1 MRRYLHLYR
10 VITKTFGYWFRPLG
24 AFALLQVRQA
34 ISATT
39 LGLDHLVYPRHRK
52 QAIDRPIFIIGN
64 PRSGTTFL
72 HRLLL
77 GPAIWPP
84 SSCGRCCFPAITA
97 RKLLGRIV
105 PRLDRLSPARYH
117 SSDVHDTSL
126 RGIETDDVAW
136 FFRTLDGPFA
146 WAYFL
151 AWQDTWGSELSR
163 REFGIDGVSPREEER
178 FFNYYEACWRRN
190 LTLKRANRILVK
202 SSMLT
207 FRLDALLRRYPDC
220 RLVYVV
226 RDPVEV
232 IPSGMSLL
240 ASVLENGYDVWN
252 RTKKEDQRAGSRT
265 STRPR
270 ATMLRDF
277 HDANST
283 GRIPEKN
290 LCVVR
295 YEDLIQN
302 LEPTMARIL
311 DFIEVKPTEAFV
323 NEVREQAARQRSYTS
338 RHEHSPHQFGL
349 TPERIRADLG
359 FVYDAFGISGTADA
373 QSVPRSRN
381 LESSSERLEQL
392 KSTCGCQAQKYVRPS
407 FLDLRVV

>member
-1 MRRYLHLYR
+1 MSRYLHLYR
-10 VITKTFGYWFRPLG
+10 VIAKTFGFWLRPLG
-24 AFALLQVRQA
+24 AFTLLQVRQA

-39 LGLDHLVYPRHRK
+39 LGLDHLVYPRHRR
-52 QAIDRPIFIIGN
+52 QTIDRPIFIIGN

-77 GPAIWPP
+77 GAGDMAAFELWEML
-84 SSCGRCCFPAITA
+84 FPAITA

-117 SSDVHDTSL
+117 PSDVHDTSL

-151 AWQDTWGSELSR
+151 AWQDVWGSELSR
-163 REFGIDGVSPREEER
+163 REFGLEGITTREDER
-178 FFNYYEACWRRN
+178 FFHYYEACWRRN
-190 LTLKRANRILVK
+190 LTLKRANRVLAK

-252 RTKKEDQRAGSRT
+252 RTTEQDQRRWIENLYQASC
-265 STRPR
+265 
-270 ATMLRDF
+270 AMLRGF
-277 HDANST
+277 HEAQSA
-283 GRIPEKN
+283 GFIPERN

-295 YEDLIQN
+295 YEDLLQN
-302 LEPTMARIL
+302 LETTMERIL
-311 DFIEVKPTEAFV
+311 DFIEIEPPAAFLE
-323 NEVREQAARQRSYTS
+323 EVRAQAERQRSYTS
-338 RHEHSPHQFGL
+338 RHEHSPDQFGL
-349 TPERIRADLG
+349 DPERIRADLA
-359 FVYDAFGISGTADA
+359 FVYDAFGLSGKA
-373 QSVPRSRN
+373 N
-381 LESSSERLEQL
+381 
-392 KSTCGCQAQKYVRPS
+392 
-407 FLDLRVV
+407 

>member
-1 MRRYLHLYR
+1 MIRYLHLYR
-10 VITKTFGYWFRPLG
+10 VITKTFGLWFRPLG

-34 ISATT
+34 ISAIT

-52 QAIDRPIFIIGN
+52 QAIDRPIFIVGN

-77 GPAIWPP
+77 GAGEMAAFELWEML
-84 SSCGRCCFPAITA
+84 FPAITA

-117 SSDVHDTSL
+117 PSDVHDTSL

-151 AWQDTWGSELSR
+151 AWQDTWGSESSR
-163 REFGIDGVSPREEER
+163 REFGIEGVTPREDER
-178 FFNYYEACWRRN
+178 FFRYYEACWRRN
-190 LTLKRANRILVK
+190 LTIKRANRILAK

-240 ASVLENGYDVWN
+240 ASVLENAYDVWN
-252 RTKKEDQRAGSRT
+252 RTKEEDQRRWIENLYQASC
-265 STRPR
+265 
-270 ATMLRDF
+270 AMVRDF
-277 HDANST
+277 RDAQTT
-283 GRIPEKN
+283 GRIPERN

-295 YEDLIQN
+295 YEDLLQN
-302 LEPTMARIL
+302 LEPTMKRIL
-311 DFIEVKPTEAFV
+311 DFIEIEPTDAFQE
-323 NEVREQAARQRSYTS
+323 EVRAQAERQRGYTS
-338 RHEHSPHQFGL
+338 RHEHSPDKFGL
-349 TPERIRADLG
+349 DAGRIRADLG
-359 FVYDAFGISGTADA
+359 FVYDAFG
-373 QSVPRSRN
+373 
-381 LESSSERLEQL
+381 LSS
-392 KSTCGCQAQKYVRPS
+392 KAG
-407 FLDLRVV
+407 

>member
-1 MRRYLHLYR
+1 MGRLMSRYLHLYG
-10 VITKTFGYWFRPLG
+10 VIVKTFGIRLRPLG
-24 AFALLQVRQA
+24 AFTLLQVRQA

-39 LGLDHLVYPRHRK
+39 LGLDHLFYPRHRK
-52 QAIDRPIFIIGN
+52 QTIDRPIFIIGN

-77 GPAIWPP
+77 GAGDMAAFELWEML
-84 SSCGRCCFPAITA
+84 FPAITA

-117 SSDVHDTSL
+117 PSDVHDTSL

-151 AWQDTWGSELSR
+151 AWQDIWGSELSK
-163 REFGIDGVSPREEER
+163 REFGIEGVTSREDER
-178 FFNYYEACWRRN
+178 FFHYYEACWRRN
-190 LTLKRANRILVK
+190 LTLKHTNRILVK
-202 SSMLT
+202 TSMLS

-240 ASVLENGYDVWN
+240 ASVLENAYDVWN
-252 RTKKEDQRAGSRT
+252 RTKEEDQRRWIENLYQASC
-265 STRPR
+265 
-270 ATMLRDF
+270 AMLRDF
-277 HDANST
+277 HEAHSA
-283 GRIPEKN
+283 GLIPERN

-295 YEDLIQN
+295 YEDLLQN
-302 LEPTMARIL
+302 LEPTIERIL
-311 DFIEVKPTEAFV
+311 NFIEVKPSEAFQE
-323 NEVREQAARQRSYTS
+323 EVRAQADRQRCYTS
-338 RHEHSPHQFGL
+338 RHEHSPGQFGL
-349 TPERIRADLG
+349 DPERIRTDLG
-359 FVYDAFGISGTADA
+359 FVYDAFG
-373 QSVPRSRN
+373 
-381 LESSSERLEQL
+381 LSSEA
-392 KSTCGCQAQKYVRPS
+392 G
-407 FLDLRVV
+407 

>member
-1 MRRYLHLYR
+1 MSRYLHLYR
-10 VITKTFGYWFRPLG
+10 VIAKTFGFWLRPLG
-24 AFALLQVRQA
+24 AFTLLQVRQA

-39 LGLDHLVYPRHRK
+39 LGLDHLVYPRHRR
-52 QAIDRPIFIIGN
+52 QTIDRPIFIIGN

-77 GPAIWPP
+77 GAGDMAAFELWEML
-84 SSCGRCCFPAITA
+84 FPAITA

-117 SSDVHDTSL
+117 PSDVHDTSL

-151 AWQDTWGSELSR
+151 AWQDVWGSELSR
-163 REFGIDGVSPREEER
+163 REFGLEGITTREDER
-178 FFNYYEACWRRN
+178 FFHYYEACWRRN
-190 LTLKRANRILVK
+190 LTLKRANRVLAK

-252 RTKKEDQRAGSRT
+252 RTTEQDQRRWIENLYQASC
-265 STRPR
+265 
-270 ATMLRDF
+270 AMLRGF
-277 HDANST
+277 HEAQSA
-283 GRIPEKN
+283 GFIPERN

-295 YEDLIQN
+295 YEDLLQN
-302 LEPTMARIL
+302 LETTMERIL
-311 DFIEVKPTEAFV
+311 DFIEIEPPAAFFE
-323 NEVREQAARQRSYTS
+323 EVRAQAERQRSYTS
-338 RHEHSPHQFGL
+338 RHEHSPDQFGL
-349 TPERIRADLG
+349 DADRIRSDLG
-359 FVYDAFGISGTADA
+359 FVYDAYGLSGAA
-373 QSVPRSRN
+373 
-381 LESSSERLEQL
+381 
-392 KSTCGCQAQKYVRPS
+392 G
-407 FLDLRVV
+407 

>member
-1 MRRYLHLYR
+1 MVAAAGCLR
-10 VITKTFGYWFRPLG
+10 
-24 AFALLQVRQA
+24 LLQVRQA

-39 LGLDHLVYPRHRK
+39 LGLDHLFYPRHRK

-77 GPAIWPP
+77 GAGDMAAFELWEML
-84 SSCGRCCFPAITA
+84 FPAITA
-97 RKLLGRIV
+97 RKLLGGIV

-117 SSDVHDTSL
+117 PSDVHDTSL

-151 AWQDTWGSELSR
+151 AWQDTWGSEFSR
-163 REFGIDGVSPREEER
+163 RNFGIDGVAPRR
-178 FFNYYEACWRRN
+178 RSASSITTRACWRRN

-240 ASVLENGYDVWN
+240 G
-252 RTKKEDQRAGSRT
+252 QRAGER
-265 STRPR
+265 
-270 ATMLRDF
+270 
-277 HDANST
+277 
-283 GRIPEKN
+283 
-290 LCVVR
+290 VR
-295 YEDLIQN
+295 R
-302 LEPTMARIL
+302 LEPHEKRRPARW
-311 DFIEVKPTEAFV
+311 IE
-323 NEVREQAARQRSYTS
+323 NLYQASCAMLARL
-338 RHEHSPHQFGL
+338 P
-349 TPERIRADLG
+349 
-359 FVYDAFGISGTADA
+359 
-373 QSVPRSRN
+373 
-381 LESSSERLEQL
+381 
-392 KSTCGCQAQKYVRPS
+392 
-407 FLDLRVV
+407 